1 MKFEQFVEY
10 LQNNNFKLLQVKN
23 CHCSFGFDNKEF
35 KIKLIVDLENDLVSI
50 YFEDTNNVSNTGYIS
65 FEECKKGL
73 DFLFNKPNE
82 YNDYKK
88 ENPCN
93 NDQCTCKRHNEG
105 LINEL
110 TPDVSS
116 FHLVLNK
123 NIIEINDKLT
133 KEKIGK
139 IEFINKQSGYFEF
152 NKIVNANNCYRNI
165 YEKQSFSNIEELKT
179 LIYFYNEKNYLINKD
194 IKEYKELYKN
204 NDNWIDDEI
213 KSKTRFKSKED
224 QKENKFE
231 ELPISDIDKSL
242 PASPEDIYKLYD
254 QLKSFQNL
262 LDYMLN
268 RFEKLK

>member
-1 MKFEQFVEY
+1 MKFEQFIEY
-10 LQNNNFKLLQVKN
+10 LKNKNFTLLQVKDQ
-23 CHCSFGFDNKEF
+23 HCTFGLKEDDI
-35 KIKLIVDLENDLVSI
+35 KIKLTIDLDKDLVSI
-50 YFEDTNNVSNTGYIS
+50 CFEDEYNGSNTGYIT
-65 FEECKKGL
+65 FEECKNGL
-73 DFLFNKPNE
+73 NFLFAKPIEDKECTCEKKEVKCNE
-82 YNDYKK
+82 QCDYKK
-88 ENPCN
+88 
-93 NDQCTCKRHNEG
+93 G

-110 TPDVSS
+110 TPDISS

-123 NIIEINDKLT
+123 DIIEINDKLT
-133 KEKIGK
+133 KEKIGQ
-139 IEFINKQSGYFEF
+139 IEFINKQFGYFEF
-152 NKIVNANNCYRNI
+152 SKIINVNNCYRNV
-165 YEKQSFSNIEELKT
+165 YEKQSFSNIEELKK